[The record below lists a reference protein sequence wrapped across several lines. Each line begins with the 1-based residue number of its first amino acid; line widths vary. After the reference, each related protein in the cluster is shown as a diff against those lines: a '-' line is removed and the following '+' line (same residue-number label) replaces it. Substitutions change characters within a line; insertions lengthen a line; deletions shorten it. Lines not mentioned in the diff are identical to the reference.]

1 TRPPFERVVDR
12 PDQSRTPG
20 YAVLRRFEP
29 RLQGVHQRLRL
40 GLPDRAALVG
50 VETPDP
56 LLDRVDGCNAL
67 DDLPGEGRVRRLV
80 DFDEVPTRVNET
92 KRQADFSRRLL
103 VARQRGIGG
112 ITVDLQHALEPGQ
125 LRKDLLLAPTPGSA
139 PRSRRRLQC
148 ARSGRDEAADGRLE
162 GAARSD

>member
-1 TRPPFERVVDR
+1 M
-12 PDQSRTPG
+12 PG

-40 GLPDRAALVG
+40 GLPDRAALIG

-56 LLDRVDGCNAL
+56 LLDRVDGRNAL
-67 DDLPGEGRVRRLV
+67 DDLLGEGRVRRLV

-92 KRQADFSRRLL
+92 KRQADFPRSLL

-112 ITVDLQHALEPGQ
+112 ITVGCGANVVGRAIRGLEVGTGHAASTAF
-125 LRKDLLLAPTPGSA
+125 RIS
-139 PRSRRRLQC
+139 
-148 ARSGRDEAADGRLE
+148 EAVLFLT
-162 GAARSD
+162 